1 MDKQTDFVKLHETIL
16 KIKKLL
22 CELENNSE
30 SFPALN
36 RNSKRA
42 LASLKMIELN
52 VSDAVQFELIDV

>member
-22 CELENNSE
+22 RELENNAE